1 MTNVRDMLNNV
12 AGDHCVE
19 KHYYKCASTEEVSV
33 ESSLNNSINVINQ
46 NAMAGA
52 APTQRSSLDALPEA
66 SSNATSPDL
75 RYNNKIGFKDGVLFP
90 IAKKTNPPLAKKRTS
105 QPNMD

>member
-1 MTNVRDMLNNV
+1 MTNVRDMLSNV

-46 NAMAGA
+46 NAMGG
-52 APTQRSSLDALPEA
+52 QRSSLDALQEA

-90 IAKKTNPPLAKKRTS
+90 IAKKTNPPIARKRTS